1 MLLPPHRSPLLM
13 ALFSLFFLSI
23 HSTTAEPLVAPCP
36 NYSSTVA
43 CMNKYGS
50 VLPEDYD
57 RSTIPIVGFRHI
69 RIHTSSLRPFIRLRL
84 QRKFP
89 NLRRCSRALRSRAL
103 PCRRFHV
110 PNPAN
115 RPRSPRL
122 RPDHQPPLLLQAPR
136 NETSQY
142 IIDLSATPPTLS
154 TFTSHPPTIVPAGG
168 TFHAGLVYWC
178 GSATHSGTYIPGLYA
193 LNTTTH
199 ATTPLLNNY
208 LGLRFTTCDD
218 LAVHLVTSDVWFTD
232 NYYAHN
238 IPLLHRNNTPQLP
251 PAVWRFRPSTGALQL
266 VDDALQQP
274 NGIAFAAD
282 GRIAYVSDISA
293 DTPLLSLAETVWTQT
308 VRRTVYAFDVDAG
321 FGCVGRRRVL
331 YRAQDRIPDGVK
343 VARNGWVVAAAGHG
357 VDVVGEGGTLVVRVQ
372 TNFTVL
378 NLAWAGRDW
387 EDLWLVGVEG
397 AVRVRW
403 GLPGREIV

>member
-1 MLLPPHRSPLLM
+1 
-13 ALFSLFFLSI
+13 
-23 HSTTAEPLVAPCP
+23 
-36 NYSSTVA
+36 
-43 CMNKYGS
+43 MNKYGS

-57 RSTIPIVGFRHI
+57 RSTIPIVGF
-69 RIHTSSLRPFIRLRL
+69 TDTYASTQVPSDPSFAYVSNASFIIYDAARAPSVLGPSPAVDFMFQIPLIGHEAPVYDPTTNRLFFS
-84 QRKFP
+84 K
-89 NLRRCSRALRSRAL
+89 
-103 PCRRFHV
+103 
-110 PNPAN
+110 
-115 RPRSPRL
+115 
-122 RPDHQPPLLLQAPR
+122 LLG

-142 IIDLSATPPTLS
+142 TIDLSATPPTLS
-154 TFTSHPPTIVPAGG
+154 TFISHPPTIVPAGG

-178 GSATHSGTYIPGLYA
+178 GSATQSGTYIPGLYT
-193 LNTTTH
+193 LNTTTY

-208 LGLRFTTCDD
+208 FGLRFTTCDD
-218 LAVHLVTSDVWFTD
+218 LAVHPITSDVWFTD

-238 IPLLHRNNTPQLP
+238 IPLLQRNNTPQLP

-266 VDDALQQP
+266 VDDTLQQP

-282 GRIAYVSDISA
+282 GRTAYVSDTSA
-293 DTPLLSLAETVWTQT
+293 DTPLLSPAETVWTQT
-308 VRRTVYAFDVDAG
+308 ARRTVYAFDVDAA
-321 FGCVGRRRVL
+321 FGGVGRRRVL

-357 VDVVGEGGTLVVRVQ
+357 VDVVDEGGTLVVRVQ

-387 EDLWLVGVEG
+387 EDLWLVGVG
-397 AVRVRW
+397 GVARVRW